1 MKVLEFVNKYKYCS
15 YCGEKCFIKFGN
27 IVTALPLDDT
37 TDKII
42 LKKHLR
48 NMHYAKTEELLYE
61 FDSYNNLFVYKQNQ
75 NVDTLF
81 FSLNLINKIKKYEDN
96 SNNYINVIC
105 KNCTRTL
112 SSSEL
117 DIKNF
122 ISNKVEFDIELIS
135 ESLEIINGNSKIIL
149 CNYLLNNKPYCNIK
163 SFNFNKIEYNCY
175 ENYTL
180 PIIDLSMAKDKI
192 IEHIDILKIF
202 S

>member
-15 YCGEKCFIKFGN
+15 YCKEKCSVKFGN
-27 IVTALPLDDT
+27 TMSALPLDDK

-48 NMHYAKTEELLYE
+48 NKHYAKTEELLYE
-61 FDSYNNLFVYKQNQ
+61 FDSYGNLFLYKKNF
-75 NVDTLF
+75 DATF
-81 FSLNLINKIKKYEDN
+81 FSLDLINKIKKYEDN
-96 SNNYINVIC
+96 STNYINIIC
-105 KNCTRTL
+105 KNCGRIL

-122 ISNKVEFDIELIS
+122 ISNKVQFDIELIS
-135 ESLEIINGNSKIIL
+135 ESLEIINDNSKIVL

-175 ENYTL
+175 GNFDL

-192 IEHIDILKIF
+192 IEYIDILKIF
-202 S
+202 I